1 MKVFTELPRKNASV
15 VLHEIIFEML
25 IKSILDS
32 NVYWSNF
39 YELYLKRVTEDY
51 SVAWKMKAVLV
62 TINFIRMDY
71 VVLRKIIVSSN
82 LIDFQNPMEIRSKL
96 NVYKNLCNVLEY
108 GKWLTYVQV
117 KFCINVEVN
126 ILNYQALWRLSMA
139 SWQIGVRAKFLCN
152 TQKVQIN
159 CKIYKP
165 RFHTFMMTAIFCQKH

>member
-1 MKVFTELPRKNASV
+1 MKVVF
-15 VLHEIIFEML
+15 
-25 IKSILDS
+25 
-32 NVYWSNF
+32 
-39 YELYLKRVTEDY
+39 
-51 SVAWKMKAVLV
+51 V

-71 VVLRKIIVSSN
+71 VVLQKIIVSSN
-82 LIDFQNPMEIRSKL
+82 LIDFQNTMEKRSKL

-152 TQKVQIN
+152 TQKVQILQVSH
-159 CKIYKP
+159 
-165 RFHTFMMTAIFCQKH
+165 FHDDSYFLSETLKLLKFFRVTLRIGKRRLTMVTQIKTTCSILY